1 MLEGTVMG
9 GGFGLACVS
18 AVTLA
23 RDHVSFRLPETSL
36 GIVPAQIA
44 PFVVRR
50 LGDARARDWLLSGAR
65 WTAPQAVSAGLVNS
79 VAEGDFDPA
88 LLSLL
93 KRLVHAAPAAVTET
107 KQLLAAIEAG
117 RGANEVLDDAALA
130 FARALRGQ
138 EAALGLKAFAAR
150 EPAPWAVTAEDK
162 P

>member
-1 MLEGTVMG
+1 MPSMISSNCSRGR
-9 GGFGLACVS
+9 S
-18 AVTLA
+18 N
-23 RDHVSFRLPETSL
+23 
-36 GIVPAQIA
+36 VPAQIA